1 MLGYTTLYSTTPRSF
16 LFAVVANVGPGG
28 ASRSLAVAYR
38 QHHDEYT
45 PQISW
50 GRVHCMVTDI
60 LALTEIL
67 SDPANRAPL
76 EAERALAEDWY
87 RRSQGHEPP
96 IHERPSVPD
105 TAQPPFV
112 PWYKWREPGQ
122 QQPPLPWRDDA
133 PSKFPFTATCVL
145 LALLR
150 DTRDNRTRSGDVQ
163 FQPLSTLFR
172 ADCTEYGLVI
182 LDISDLDSGV
192 KYGIV
197 AFPVNYMA
205 EVSYRGEMIGW
216 DHVED
221 PQPEKEP
228 DVVLVSP
235 RPRELLPISQWV
247 SKYYYWSGREEA
259 SCILKL
265 EERPLADAVAL
276 DYFRRS
282 KIATQSSPEMV
293 GYTMVDQPP
302 QNDPVGMVRIIDD
315 LLVLTQES
323 ASGPPEKEAL
333 ANLQVLAQFRELLRQ
348 RLEEVPERLGS
359 SQISSHV
366 LRAAYA
372 GCRHLNWV
380 VFGNLP
386 PRVIAAAIASD
397 ELQGATALSLCVNLF
412 QLVGDEEDGESD
424 LGDLAAALAQ
434 STALQQLCF
443 LQQPDRNSDDAS
455 ARLCSQLLRLWPRA
469 SGEDLESLRLRTIHS
484 TSALLNG
491 LRGRQFRAIS
501 STTNLGSSLISGA
514 QVVPMI
520 HLFTFVSS
528 RGEDVRD
535 AAAGHHVAHPD
546 RPGYSGYYSMDNTGL
561 NAESFAVRFLVYLR
575 SLGPDSDP
583 DKTILRV
590 AYHGAFSS
598 LASLDEDD
606 NNNNDDPPSPPR
618 GPPPRPPP
626 LQSWPDQLGVRPIPA
641 GFFDDELAPDDP
653 SRVRLGEIIPGSW
666 VVLMDRRDRRG
677 RLSDDGAFLQYSFI
691 RIRRPSPEAAAKQQQ
706 PQEQQRPPPPV
717 SSSVEVVGGLTD
729 FLRETV
735 PETHIATWEKR
746 LEEVERNL
754 VSALTRPS
762 PPSTPSSMELSPG
775 VSPIDEVLRRLTS
788 AATERSADYASPET
802 DLSTGEGLVVEV
814 ERERCIGVRIMA
826 ESQVH
831 TLLDQLL

>member
-1 MLGYTTLYSTTPRSF
+1 MLGYTTLYSRTPRSF

-38 QHHDEYT
+38 QHHDEYNS
-45 PQISW
+45 QISW

-112 PWYKWREPGQ
+112 PWYKRWEPGQ

-145 LALLR
+145 QALLR
-150 DTRDNRTRSGDVQ
+150 DTRDNRTRPGDVQ

-197 AFPVNYMA
+197 AFPMNYMA
-205 EVSYRGEMIGW
+205 EVEYRGEMIGW
-216 DHVED
+216 DPVED
-221 PQPEKEP
+221 SQPEKEP

-235 RPRELLPISQWV
+235 RPRELLSISQWV
-247 SKYYYWSGREEA
+247 SEYYSWSGLEEA

-265 EERPLADAVAL
+265 EKRPQADAVAL
-276 DYFRRS
+276 DYFRHS
-282 KIATQSSPEMV
+282 NIATQSPPDMV
-293 GYTMVDQPP
+293 GYTIVDQPP
-302 QNDPVGMVRIIDD
+302 QNDPVGMVRTIDD
-315 LLVLTQES
+315 LLVLTQEP
-323 ASGPPEKEAL
+323 ASGPLEKEAL
-333 ANLQVLAQFRELLRQ
+333 ANLQVLAQFREQLRQ

-366 LRAAYA
+366 LRVAYA

-397 ELQGATALSLCVNLF
+397 ELQGASALSLCVNLF

-455 ARLCSQLLRLWPRA
+455 AHLCSQLLRLWPRA

-491 LRGRQFRAIS
+491 LRGRELRAIS
-501 STTNLGSSLISGA
+501 STMNLGSSFTSGA
-514 QVVPMI
+514 QVFPMI
-520 HLFTFVSS
+520 HLFIFVSPQ
-528 RGEDVRD
+528 REDVRD
-535 AAAGHHVAHPD
+535 AAADHHVVHPA

-583 DKTILRV
+583 DKAILRV

-598 LASLDEDD
+598 LASIDEDDD
-606 NNNNDDPPSPPR
+606 NNNNNNDPPSPRR
-618 GPPPRPPP
+618 GPPSRPPP

-641 GFFDDELAPDDP
+641 GFVDDELAPDDP
-653 SRVRLGEIIPGSW
+653 SRGDPPGSW

-677 RLSDDGAFLQYSFI
+677 RFSDDGAFLQYSFI
-691 RIRRPSPEAAAKQQQ
+691 RILRPSPDTAPKQQQ
-706 PQEQQRPPPPV
+706 QEEQQSPAPV
-717 SSSVEVVGGLTD
+717 SNSVEVVGGLTD

-746 LEEVERNL
+746 LEEVERDL

-762 PPSTPSSMELSPG
+762 PPSTPSSMEYSPG
-775 VSPIDEVLRRLTS
+775 VNPIDEVLRRLTS
-788 AATERSADYASPET
+788 AATERSADNAPPET

-814 ERERCIGVRIMA
+814 ERERCIGVRVMA
-826 ESQVH
+826 ESRVN

>member
-1 MLGYTTLYSTTPRSF
+1 MMEYTTLYSRTPRSF

-28 ASRSLAVAYR
+28 ANRSLAVAYR
-38 QHHDEYT
+38 QHHDEYNS
-45 PQISW
+45 QISW

-87 RRSQGHEPP
+87 RRSQGYEPP

-112 PWYKWREPGQ
+112 PWYKRREPGQ
-122 QQPPLPWRDDA
+122 QQPPLPWRDDT

-150 DTRDNRTRSGDVQ
+150 DTRDNRTRPGDVQ

-172 ADCTEYGLVI
+172 ADCAEYGLVI

-197 AFPVNYMA
+197 AFPMNYIA
-205 EVSYRGEMIGW
+205 VVEYRGEMIGW
-216 DHVED
+216 DPVED

-228 DVVLVSP
+228 DIVLESP
-235 RPRELLPISQWV
+235 RPRELLSISQWV
-247 SKYYYWSGREEA
+247 SKYYYWSGLEEA
-259 SCILKL
+259 PCILKL

-276 DYFRRS
+276 DYFRHS
-282 KIATQSSPEMV
+282 KIATQSPPDMV
-293 GYTMVDQPP
+293 GYTIVDQPP
-302 QNDPVGMVRIIDD
+302 QNDPVGMVRTIDD
-315 LLVLTQES
+315 LLVLTQEP
-323 ASGPPEKEAL
+323 ASGPLEKEAL
-333 ANLQVLAQFRELLRQ
+333 AKLQVLAQFREQLRQ

-359 SQISSHV
+359 SHISSNV
-366 LRAAYA
+366 LRVAYA

-397 ELQGATALSLCVNLF
+397 ELQGAFALSLCVNLV
-412 QLVGDEEDGESD
+412 QLVGDKEDRESD
-424 LGDLAAALAQ
+424 LSDLAAALAQ
-434 STALQQLCF
+434 STALQQLYF

-455 ARLCSQLLRLWPRA
+455 AYLCSQLLQLWPRT
-469 SGEDLESLRLRTIHS
+469 SGEDLESLRLRTIYS

-491 LRGRQFRAIS
+491 LRGREFRAIS
-501 STTNLGSSLISGA
+501 STTNLGSSFTTGA
-514 QVVPMI
+514 QVFPMI
-520 HLFTFVSS
+520 HLFTFVSPQ
-528 RGEDVRD
+528 REDVRD
-535 AAAGHHVAHPD
+535 AAADHHVVHPA
-546 RPGYSGYYSMDNTGL
+546 RPGYSGYYPIDKTGL
-561 NAESFAVRFLVYLR
+561 NAEGFAIRFLVYLR

-583 DKTILRV
+583 DKAILRV

-598 LASLDEDD
+598 LASIDEDD
-606 NNNNDDPPSPPR
+606 NDNNNNNNDPPSLPR

-641 GFFDDELAPDDP
+641 GFVDELAPDDP
-653 SRVRLGEIIPGSW
+653 SRVRLREIPPGSW
-666 VVLMDRRDRRG
+666 VVLIDRRDRRG
-677 RLSDDGAFLQYSFI
+677 RFSDDGAFLQYSFI
-691 RIRRPSPEAAAKQQQ
+691 RIRRPSPETAPKQQQ
-706 PQEQQRPPPPV
+706 QQQQEQQRPAPV

-735 PETHIATWEKR
+735 PETHIATWVKQ
-746 LEEVERNL
+746 LEEVERDL

-762 PPSTPSSMELSPG
+762 PPSTPSSMEFSPG
-775 VSPIDEVLRRLTS
+775 VNPIDEVLRRLTS
-788 AATERSADYASPET
+788 AATEGSADNAAPET
-802 DLSTGEGLVVEV
+802 DLSTGEV
-814 ERERCIGVRIMA
+814 ERERCIGVRVMA
-826 ESQVH
+826 ESRVH